1 MSLWREHTPKRK
13 PNDLFRDMSGDASEY
28 GERERERLCLLS
40 SLFVSVTPLLSR
52 GTGPYSQ

>member
-28 GERERERLCLLS
+28 GERERLCLLS

-52 GTGPYSQ
+52 GTGPYSR

>member
-28 GERERERLCLLS
+28 GERGRLCLLS

-52 GTGPYSQ
+52 GTGPYSR